1 MRASTACCATDARR
15 DHWPR
20 FRLNAFV
27 CIPAVEVVACAVAT
41 YTRSESTRCKG
52 DEMRVMTTL
61 LLAGLAAPGLAQAM
75 DCSAT
80 RAQHP
85 LQPTVIAP
93 VASEL
98 AMASSQLGAPGGVLS
113 QAFDESQSLDQ
124 VLLRI
129 RIESCQNVAMTTP
142 APSVVSPDDPAAYKP
157 RTEFDNTPWRFNMS
171 QNGKNMTAD
180 EFSAWMKSRG
190 VRVARGA
197 APAAPAAVP
206 ATDASGTAPV
216 IPAATPGAPPG
227 TLPEPTTAPAPT
239 EPAAPAKPN

>member
-1 MRASTACCATDARR
+1 MRATM
-15 DHWPR
+15 
-20 FRLNAFV
+20 
-27 CIPAVEVVACAVAT
+27 I
-41 YTRSESTRCKG
+41 
-52 DEMRVMTTL
+52 L
-61 LLAGLAAPGLAQAM
+61 LTVLMAPGLAQAM
-75 DCSAT
+75 DCAAT
-80 RAQHP
+80 RVQQP

-129 RIESCQNVAMTTP
+129 RIESCQNVATTTP
-142 APSVVSPDDPAAYKP
+142 APSVVNPDDPAAYKP

-197 APAAPAAVP
+197 APAAAP
-206 ATDASGTAPV
+206 ATDAQP
-216 IPAATPGAPPG
+216 ATPGTVAPVVAPAGSPPG
-227 TLPEPTTAPAPT
+227 TLPQPATAPATTP
-239 EPAAPAKPN
+239 EGSASAPADASAPAATPASTKSD